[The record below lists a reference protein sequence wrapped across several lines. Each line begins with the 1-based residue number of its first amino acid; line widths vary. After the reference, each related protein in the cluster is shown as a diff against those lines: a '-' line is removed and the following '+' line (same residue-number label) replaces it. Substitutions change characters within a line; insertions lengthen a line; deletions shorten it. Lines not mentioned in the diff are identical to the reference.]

1 MKSFVFALGFFVF
14 TMGNSVFAQFAEK
27 VYLNGNIYT
36 ADANQ
41 SFASAMAVDGNAL
54 VYVGDDDG
62 VQTWI
67 GPTTQVLDLEGKT
80 ALPGLFDT
88 HIHLLEAGSEGAASC
103 VLPWSENSVSGLVSA
118 LQSCNPQPNINGWIF
133 SWGHSIY
140 PLLETNESPL
150 ELLSAAFPDTPVA
163 AMDET
168 SHSAWVNQAAL
179 DALGITGNTPDPV
192 GGHIVLDAQGEPYGL
207 LLDAAGDLAFQAAY
221 APHESLS
228 DGDYAG
234 LVSFGLEA
242 MATSGITS
250 ITEGRTYWKRGYH
263 ETWSQLHEEGLLT
276 LRVDLAMYAYPE
288 DDDEAQIE
296 SLLSLYNEGDEWL
309 RSTQIKVYL
318 DGITLNGTAAMEEPY
333 VYPFGWPFD
342 SGLNY
347 FSVDRLAAY
356 ITELELEGYSFH
368 IHTIGNRGVRE
379 ALDAIEIAREA
390 NGDVGAKHQLTH
402 IEFVNPSDLARFQEL
417 DVTANAQVTA
427 WWTQP
432 SEWQG
437 NAYLVGSEVANAMI
451 PIGSIHDAGGRVTLS
466 SDWDVSSYNPFRSLE
481 NAVTRTPEALP
492 SVADAVDSK
501 TILAAVSSRSDSYTG
516 SIEVGKR
523 ADFICIDQD
532 IFSIPESAISETHVL
547 LTCVDGIVVHEA
559 GGFDAV
565 QQEPNNLFQVTPRIA
580 DTHIHVTCSHSGQFE
595 IREMN
600 GRLVKHGDLN
610 AGLSS
615 IDVQSLKE
623 GVHLLVVPFKNGRV
637 TTRFVVV
644 R

>member
-1 MKSFVFALGFFVF
+1 
-14 TMGNSVFAQFAEK
+14 
-27 VYLNGNIYT
+27 
-36 ADANQ
+36 
-41 SFASAMAVDGNAL
+41 
-54 VYVGDDDG
+54 
-62 VQTWI
+62 
-67 GPTTQVLDLEGKT
+67 
-80 ALPGLFDT
+80 
-88 HIHLLEAGSEGAASC
+88 
-103 VLPWSENSVSGLVSA
+103 
-118 LQSCNPQPNINGWIF
+118 
-133 SWGHSIY
+133 
-140 PLLETNESPL
+140 
-150 ELLSAAFPDTPVA
+150 
-163 AMDET
+163 MDET

-288 DDDEAQIE
+288 DDDEAQID

-309 RSTQIKVYL
+309 RAKQIKVYL

-379 ALDAIEIAREA
+379 ALDAIEIAR
-390 NGDVGAKHQLTH
+390 GQMDLQIRCVSIGAWHRRHHWL
-402 IEFVNPSDLARFQEL
+402 LARFQEL

-451 PIGSIHDAGGRVTLS
+451 PIAASMMLAGEL
-466 SDWDVSSYNPFRSLE
+466 
-481 NAVTRTPEALP
+481 
-492 SVADAVDSK
+492 
-501 TILAAVSSRSDSYTG
+501 
-516 SIEVGKR
+516 
-523 ADFICIDQD
+523 
-532 IFSIPESAISETHVL
+532 H
-547 LTCVDGIVVHEA
+547 
-559 GGFDAV
+559 
-565 QQEPNNLFQVTPRIA
+565 
-580 DTHIHVTCSHSGQFE
+580 
-595 IREMN
+595 
-600 GRLVKHGDLN
+600 
-610 AGLSS
+610 
-615 IDVQSLKE
+615 
-623 GVHLLVVPFKNGRV
+623 
-637 TTRFVVV
+637 
-644 R
+644 